1 MSSEARPSGAPHG
14 GPAFLVARRMLERVD
29 HATRYAVIAAMAVMT
44 VLVISQ
50 VVFRYAFSSAIDW
63 SEEVARLAFVWA
75 MFLAIPHG
83 VRRGVHVGIDAVFVR
98 FSEAWQDRLFR
109 ASSLVSAGLM
119 AVVFWFAWQVTV
131 YTWPEMMPTLNL
143 TAAVYYLAVLLAAV
157 HSVLHLLLLAW
168 GGRDT
173 WSHEAVRP

>member
-1 MSSEARPSGAPHG
+1 MNAPAQIGGLPKG
-14 GPAFLVARRMLERVD
+14 GPAFVLARSLVERLD
-29 HATRYAVIAAMAVMT
+29 HATKFAVIGAMAVMT
-44 VLVISQ
+44 LLVVTQ

-83 VRRGVHVGIDAVFVR
+83 IRGGVHVGIDALVVKLPQD
-98 FSEAWQDRLFR
+98 WQEGLFR
-109 ASSLVSAGLM
+109 LSAILGAALM

-143 TAAVYYLAVLLAAV
+143 TASVYYIAVLLAAV
-157 HSVLHLLLLAW
+157 HSLLHLLLLAW
-168 GGRDT
+168 GGRET
-173 WSHEAVRP
+173 WALEAQS